1 MYPKSNYFLKLLSIF
16 LLLTL
21 GCENEPIGG
30 VGSNSNDDTTDPVVT
45 SITITSSAEEPSIGD
60 TINFNVVTNNGDNV
74 TLSSDFYLNGTLL
87 TSNSHV
93 FLAEGDYLFTAVY
106 EGITSNELSF
116 TISDENTNE
125 LSSITLTSNMSSYFL
140 SEVATFIV
148 VGNDG
153 IDYTDQASITMGD
166 GSVLTDNTYTTI
178 TEGSFTFTASYG
190 SFVSNEVQ
198 IEVLAPPARFQKN
211 VLLEDYTGTWC
222 GYCPRVSYGIELVL
236 AETDRVVPV
245 AIHRQDEY
253 NFNAQA
259 LENLIGLTGYPT
271 AMLKRSI
278 SWNYPEP
285 NNVNQVLNMTNGDAD
300 LGLSINPTIDGN
312 TMDIAIEVKF
322 GIDYSLADLSLVV
335 YVLEDDLF
343 SNQENYTSYY
353 GGASV
358 LTNFEHDHVLRASL
372 TDLLG
377 DPIPESSTTADNIF
391 TQTITTNVPSN
402 VSNSDNLSVVA
413 FVVNA
418 SGNGTPGSSNQAI
431 NVRSAHF
438 GDTQTL
444 QEL

>member
-1 MYPKSNYFLKLLSIF
+1 M
-16 LLLTL
+16 
-21 GCENEPIGG
+21 
-30 VGSNSNDDTTDPVVT
+30 
-45 SITITSSAEEPSIGD
+45 
-60 TINFNVVTNNGDNV
+60 
-74 TLSSDFYLNGTLL
+74 
-87 TSNSHV
+87 
-93 FLAEGDYLFTAVY
+93 
-106 EGITSNELSF
+106 
-116 TISDENTNE
+116 
-125 LSSITLTSNMSSYFL
+125 
-140 SEVATFIV
+140 
-148 VGNDG
+148 
-153 IDYTDQASITMGD
+153 
-166 GSVLTDNTYTTI
+166 
-178 TEGSFTFTASYG
+178 
-190 SFVSNEVQ
+190 
-198 IEVLAPPARFQKN
+198 
-211 VLLEDYTGTWC
+211 
-222 GYCPRVSYGIELVL
+222 
-236 AETDRVVPV
+236 VPV

-312 TMDIAIEVKF
+312 TMDITIEVKF
-322 GIDYSLADLSLVV
+322 GIDYSLAELSLVV

-377 DPIPESSTTADNIF
+377 DPIPQSSTTADNIF

>member
-1 MYPKSNYFLKLLSIF
+1 MFPKSNYFLKLFSFF

-30 VGSNSNDDTTDPVVT
+30 VGPNTNDDITDPVVT
-45 SITITSSAEEPSIGD
+45 SITITASTEESSIGD
-60 TINFNVVTNNGDNV
+60 TISFDVVTNNGDNV
-74 TLSSDFYLNGTLL
+74 TLSSDFYLNETLL
-87 TSNSHV
+87 TSNSYV
-93 FLAEGDYLFTAVY
+93 FLAEGDYLFKAVY
-106 EGITSNELSF
+106 EGITSNDLSF

-125 LSSITLTSNMSSYFL
+125 LSSITLTSNMSSYYL

-153 IDYTDQASITMGD
+153 IDYTDQASITMDD
-166 GSVLTDNTYTTI
+166 GSVLTDNAYTTI

-322 GIDYSLADLSLVV
+322 GIDYSLAELSLVV

-402 VSNSDNLSVVA
+402 VSNSDNLTVVA

>member
-1 MYPKSNYFLKLLSIF
+1 MIPKSKYFLKLFSFF
-16 LLLTL
+16 LFSFLA
-21 GCENEPIGG
+21 CDNEPIGG
-30 VGSNSNDDTTDPVVT
+30 VGVNNNDDTTDPLVT
-45 SITITSSAEEPSIGD
+45 SITITASAEESSIGD

-93 FLAEGDYLFTAVY
+93 FLAEGDHLFTAVY
-106 EGITSNELSF
+106 DGITSNELSF

-125 LSSITLTSNMSSYFL
+125 LSSITLTANMSSYYL

-166 GSVLTDNTYTTI
+166 GSVLTGNTYNTT
-178 TEGSFTFTASYG
+178 TEGSFSFTATYNSL
-190 SFVSNEVQ
+190 VSNEVQ
-198 IEVLAPPARFQKN
+198 IDVLPPPARFQKN

-312 TMDIAIEVKF
+312 TMDITIEVKF
-322 GIDYSLADLSLVV
+322 GIDYSLAELSLVV

-377 DPIPESSTTADNIF
+377 DPIPQSSTTADNIF

>member
-1 MYPKSNYFLKLLSIF
+1 MNPKSNYFLNLFLAF
-16 LLLTL
+16 LLLTF
-21 GCENEPIGG
+21 GCDNEPIGG
-30 VGSNSNDDTTDPVVT
+30 AGQNNNDDTTDPVVT
-45 SITITSSAEEPSIGD
+45 SITIAASSEEPSIND
-60 TINFNVVTNNGDNV
+60 TIDFNVVANNGNNV

-87 TSNSHV
+87 TSNSYL
-93 FLAEGDYLFTAVY
+93 FLTEGDYLFTAIY
-106 EGITSNELSF
+106 DGLTSNELSF
-116 TISDENTNE
+116 TITENNSNE
-125 LSSITLTSNMSSYFL
+125 LISITLSSNLSSYYIN
-140 SEVATFIV
+140 EVATFTV

-166 GSVLTDNTYTTI
+166 GSVLTDNTYTTT
-178 TEGSFTFTASYG
+178 TEGSFTFTANYD
-190 SFVSNEVQ
+190 SFVSNQVQ
-198 IEVLAPPARFQKN
+198 IDVLAPPASFQKN
-211 VLLEDYTGTWC
+211 VLIEDYTGTWC
-222 GYCPRVSYGIELVL
+222 GYCPRVSYGIELVK
-236 AETDRVVPV
+236 AETDKAVVV

-259 LENLIGLTGYPT
+259 LESLIGLTGYPT
-271 AMLKRSI
+271 AMLNRTI
-278 SWNYPEP
+278 SWGYPEP
-285 NNVNQVLNMTNGDAD
+285 NNIGQVINLTNGAAD
-300 LGLSINPTIDGN
+300 LGLSINPTTDGN

-322 GIDYSLADLSLVV
+322 GIDYSLAELALVV

-353 GGASV
+353 GGAAV

-377 DPIPESSTTADNIF
+377 DPIPQSSTTADNIF

-418 SGNGTPGSSNQAI
+418 SGNGTPGSSSQAI

>member
-30 VGSNSNDDTTDPVVT
+30 VGPNTNDDTTDPVVT
-45 SITITSSAEEPSIGD
+45 SITVTSSAEEPSIGD

-125 LSSITLTSNMSSYFL
+125 LSSITLTSNMSSYYL

-153 IDYTDQASITMGD
+153 TDYTDQASITMGD
-166 GSVLTDNTYTTI
+166 GSVLTDNTYITI
-178 TEGSFTFTASYG
+178 TEGSFTFTASYD
-190 SFVSNEVQ
+190 SFVSNEVE
-198 IEVLAPPARFQKN
+198 IEVLAPPSSFQKN
-211 VLLEDYTGTWC
+211 VLIEDYTGTWC
-222 GYCPRVSYGIELVL
+222 GYCPRVSYGIELVKE
-236 AETDRVVPV
+236 ETEKAVVV

-259 LENLIGLTGYPT
+259 LESLIGLTGYPT
-271 AMLKRSI
+271 AMLNRTVT
-278 SWNYPEP
+278 WGYPEP
-285 NNVNQVLNMTNGDAD
+285 NNIGQVINLTNGAAD

-335 YVLEDDLF
+335 YVLEDDLIYE
-343 SNQENYTSYY
+343 QTNYTDYY

-377 DPIPESSTTADNIF
+377 DPIPQSSTTAGNIF
-391 TQTITTNVPSN
+391 VQNITTNIPSN
-402 VSNSDNLSVVA
+402 VTMPQNMSVVA
-413 FVVNA
+413 FVVNSA
-418 SGNGTPGSSNQAI
+418 GNLTPTSNQAI